1 MVVVLAMAEGTTMEL
16 PHLLGDILAS
26 PGSLDP

>member
-16 PHLLGDILAS
+16 PHLLGDILAP
-26 PGSLDP
+26 PGPWTP

>member
-1 MVVVLAMAEGTTMEL
+1 MVVVLAMAGTTLEL